1 MNTRVDERH
10 KFEDNA
16 QFDRKPMKVPI
27 IYNDGVAAA
36 AALSLLQW

>member
-16 QFDRKPMKVPI
+16 QFDRKPMKVP
-27 IYNDGVAAA
+27 NDGGSADRFFDLDQ
-36 AALSLLQW
+36 ALS